1 MLVILVVAIVSD
13 CLLMM
18 SWALGMLVMVVAV
31 TITSLTVVVITIGCG
46 GHWTC
51 DGHHHCRQ
59 RR

>member
-31 TITSLTVVVITIGCG
+31 AIASLTVVVITIGHG
-46 GHWTC
+46 
-51 DGHHHCRQ
+51 DHCRHQ
-59 RR
+59 CW

>member
-31 TITSLTVVVITIGCG
+31 AIASLTVVVITIG
-46 GHWTC
+46 HAW
-51 DGHHHCRQ
+51 
-59 RR
+59 